1 MKNNKKKNKNKKD
14 VNCSYISNEGN
25 AEWNETP
32 STFQQVVKGNCI
44 QGYQGTISRTCIQ
57 SGSIGNWT
65 SIIGSCNGIFS
76 LFESI
81 FLFPKRKKK
90 KSNQIKSNQ

>member
-1 MKNNKKKNKNKKD
+1 MKNNKKKIKNKKD

-76 LFESI
+76 NPFSLFQQ
-81 FLFPKRKKK
+81 KK
-90 KSNQIKSNQ
+90 IKFQTINRY